1 MSIKVCKKC
10 LMPSSRPR
18 VIFNQSGLCN
28 ACINSSKKK
37 RIDWVKRKKEFEV
50 LLEKNKPS
58 KGLYDCI
65 VPWSGGKDSS
75 MIALKLKEDYNLN
88 PLLVTFSPMI
98 PTEIGNYNR
107 EQLIQKG
114 FDHIFVR
121 PNQNVSRYLAK
132 RFFIERGN
140 PKVCWDAG
148 VTATPLQ
155 IASQLEIPL
164 VIYAEHGES
173 EFGGKSLSK
182 KHERER
188 DINEFL
194 EHLVGDD
201 PFNWVDDFVD
211 ERNLAPYFFPDNNF
225 IKKNK
230 IKAVYFT
237 YFFEWDILKNYEYV
251 SERIN
256 FKTAPGNKSDGTFTN
271 FDSLDDKIDNLYYYM
286 QMIKFGFGRCV
297 RDASRHIMY
306 GHITRKEGL
315 DFVKKY
321 DKEFPNTYLG
331 DVLDYLQ
338 LNKSELLY
346 YIDKHRNTEIWKKTG
361 NSWETSFDIK

>member
-1 MSIKVCKKC
+1 
-10 LMPSSRPR
+10 
-18 VIFNQSGLCN
+18 
-28 ACINSSKKK
+28 
-37 RIDWVKRKKEFEV
+37 
-50 LLEKNKPS
+50 
-58 KGLYDCI
+58 
-65 VPWSGGKDSS
+65 
-75 MIALKLKEDYNLN
+75 
-88 PLLVTFSPMI
+88 MI

-107 EQLIQKG
+107 EQLIKKG

-182 KHERER
+182 KHEKER

-211 ERNLAPYFFPDNNF
+211 ERNLAPYFFQIIIF
-225 IKKNK
+225 IKKK
-230 IKAVYFT
+230 IKLRQS
-237 YFFEWDILKNYEYV
+237 I
-251 SERIN
+251 
-256 FKTAPGNKSDGTFTN
+256 
-271 FDSLDDKIDNLYYYM
+271 SLI
-286 QMIKFGFGRCV
+286 
-297 RDASRHIMY
+297 S
-306 GHITRKEGL
+306 
-315 DFVKKY
+315 
-321 DKEFPNTYLG
+321 
-331 DVLDYLQ
+331 
-338 LNKSELLY
+338 LNG
-346 YIDKHRNTEIWKKTG
+346 I
-361 NSWETSFDIK
+361 F